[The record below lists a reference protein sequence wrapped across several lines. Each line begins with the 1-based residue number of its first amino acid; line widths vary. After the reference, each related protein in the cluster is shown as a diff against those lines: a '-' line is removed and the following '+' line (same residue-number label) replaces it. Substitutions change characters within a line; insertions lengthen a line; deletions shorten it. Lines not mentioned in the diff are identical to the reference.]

1 MLVVLDGTEGL
12 FSKGLT
18 SSSFAKFI
26 VVHPHNLWPRN
37 TYD

>member
-1 MLVVLDGTEGL
+1 MLVILDGTEGL

-26 VVHPHNLWPRN
+26 LVH
-37 TYD
+37 T